1 MHIYKKIFLILT
13 PHERYK
19 ACLLLFLITI
29 TSFLEML
36 GVASIL
42 PFMTVLTNPEA
53 VNSNYTLNFLF
64 EASQLFGFES
74 NKQFIFFLGII
85 FFILLVISLIFKSL
99 TIYAQ
104 VRFIQ
109 MREYSIG
116 HRLIKLY
123 LSQPYIWF
131 LNQNT
136 ANISKSI
143 LSETQQIITLG
154 LRPIVELISRI
165 ILSVLLITLLILINP
180 KIALIISTVFGV
192 AYVLIFALFKN
203 YLSQIGK
210 KRLEN
215 NQVRFTTINEAFG
228 AIKEIKAGGLENYF
242 LKKFT
247 TSSKIYAS
255 TLSYSKVL
263 AQIPRFIVEAISFG
277 GILLLIIF
285 TINKTGSF
293 NSTLPIITLYVFAG
307 YRLLPA
313 FQVIYSSLSQ
323 ITFVKASI
331 DKLSE
336 DFKKFKNNKKS
347 QNQIIIP
354 FEQKIN
360 LKNIYY
366 SYPDTSKH
374 ALRGLSLDILSKSTI
389 GIIGKTGSGKTTLV
403 DIILCLLQ
411 PEKGTLEVD
420 GKIITKKNVA
430 SWQRNIGYVPQNIYL
445 TDNTILSNIAIGQ
458 NVEDINFETVKKV
471 SKIAN
476 LYDFINNDLPDRFQ
490 TIVGERGV
498 RLSGGQRQRI
508 GIARA
513 LYNNPKL
520 LILDEATS
528 ALDRST
534 EMAITDAISNLK
546 GNTTTIIIAHRL
558 SSLKHCEKIFKLDEG
573 QIAGHYNYE
582 DIINEI

>member
-180 KIALIISTVFGV
+180 KIALITSTVFGV

-210 KRLEN
+210 KRLES
-215 NQVRFTTINEAFG
+215 NQIRFTTINEAFG

-313 FQVIYSSLSQ
+313 FQVIYGSLSQ